1 MKYYEYIKAISKTYI
16 LLPTTQGEI
25 NMISRTK
32 NETIWQFIMVNS
44 VSFVHMMTIL
54 AVLSEKGFSLRISKL
69 AKSLHKGGYDKT
81 LEDYLTTFGYL
92 PQSSLEVGAMR
103 TEQQLKDAVKNLQF
117 FAGLNVTGNL
127 DKDTLDLL
135 KEPRCGVPDVSN
147 IGI

>member
-1 MKYYEYIKAISKTYI
+1 M
-16 LLPTTQGEI
+16 
-25 NMISRTK
+25 
-32 NETIWQFIMVNS
+32 MVNS
-44 VSFVHMMTIL
+44 TSFIHMMTIL
-54 AVLSEKGFSLRISKL
+54 AVLSERGFSLRTSKL

-135 KEPRCGVPDVSN
+135 KEPRCGVPDVSH

>member
-1 MKYYEYIKAISKTYI
+1 
-16 LLPTTQGEI
+16 
-25 NMISRTK
+25 
-32 NETIWQFIMVNS
+32 MVNS
-44 VSFVHMMTIL
+44 TSFVHMMTIL